1 MGTIGTIIFLI
12 FAGILAGIVSA
23 VASMASLVSYPALL
37 IAGAPPVMANIT
49 NTAALIFTG
58 FGSALSSLDDMK
70 GHWREA
76 AKYALFILSGALLG
90 SILLLRFPGTVFEK
104 LVPFFVIFSGGML
117 VLSGSKKFF
126 DLDGEHSTGK
136 TIAAYIGMLFAGIYT
151 GYFGAAAGVLN
162 LIFLTY
168 VSDASFVTV
177 NAMKNILGSLGNL
190 VALIVFIVGSRVDWK
205 MAIPLAIGLFV
216 GGYLGQKSIKYM
228 SPTLVRWIT
237 AALSLVL
244 AGYLFYT
251 AYLQ

>member
-12 FAGILAGIVSA
+12 FAGILAGVVSA

-58 FGSALSSLDDMK
+58 FGSALSSLEDMK

-126 DLDGEHSTGK
+126 DLDGEHSKGK
-136 TIAAYIGMLFAGIYT
+136 TIAAYIGMFFAGIYT

-190 VALIVFIVGSRVDWK
+190 VALIVFIVGSKVDWK